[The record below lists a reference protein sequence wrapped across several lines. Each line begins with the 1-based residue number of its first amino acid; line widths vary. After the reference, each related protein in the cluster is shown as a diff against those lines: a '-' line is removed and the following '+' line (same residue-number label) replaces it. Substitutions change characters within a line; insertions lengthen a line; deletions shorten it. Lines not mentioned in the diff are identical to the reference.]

1 MFKNKLQGLFLLDW
15 SVSEGIIVRIC
26 VHGMP
31 ARSCAFPQ
39 FRSQEHLIC
48 LFDSSCSGMLV
59 LVVC

>member
-15 SVSEGIIVRIC
+15 LVSEGIIVRVC
-26 VHGMP
+26 AHGMP

-39 FRSQEHLIC
+39 FRSQEQWIC

-59 LVVC
+59 SVVC